1 MSFRFSLSM
10 IRVQCL
16 NEAVGEWGKDEMNFI
31 GYGVSRKGKPFAT
44 GYRSLGSYHTNDV
57 RTTSPLP
64 MLLHQ
69 DELENDSLDVLFYG
83 WLIEEDGGGVRE
95 AAAALDAKFLEDFRT
110 RGLELAQS
118 GFPRDC
124 VSFTAFYK
132 TILPLARDLEEAAT
146 RGRNDEVFV
155 PIDFLLRFEGDNTL
169 SFSRDV
175 QFERSKNLGHYRVTL
190 RYGYRDE
197 PVFVA

>member
-1 MSFRFSLSM
+1 MSFRFTLSM
-10 IRVQCL
+10 TRVQCL

-31 GYGVSRKGKPFAT
+31 GYGVSRKGQPFAT
-44 GYRSLGSYHTNDV
+44 GYRSLGSYGSGDV

-69 DELENDSLDVLFYG
+69 VDLENDGLDVLLYG
-83 WLIEEDGGGVRE
+83 WLIEQDGGGVRD
-95 AAAALDAKFLEDFRT
+95 AAAALDAKFFDDFHA

-132 TILPLARDLEEAAT
+132 TILPLTRDLEAAST
-146 RGRNDEVFV
+146 RGRNDEVFL
-155 PIDFLLRFEGDNTL
+155 PIDFLLRFESDNTL
-169 SFSRDV
+169 SFSRDL

-190 RYGYRDE
+190 RYGYRNE
-197 PVFVA
+197 PVLDA